1 MAKISEIRD
10 LVWRNLE
17 GGFIPDD
24 TRFTKREI
32 TVYVRAGISQALKE
46 NMFELLNNSEFKYFS
61 GYGKT
66 TTKTVKTDPTT
77 EVQYIDS
84 PDKSLAI
91 GGMRNY
97 DISSANPF
105 SLWAVNYVAVR
116 PEEVFVLKG
125 QPSIPNVI
133 LYTVKDNK
141 IMFFNGI
148 VTDKEVTLTQKL
160 VIPDSDDDEFD
171 IPEEVVAR
179 AVTLAIGLAEREVK
193 ETDRAIDGVPISR
206 S

>member
-1 MAKISEIRD
+1 MAKIAELRD

-32 TVYVRAGISQALKE
+32 TLYVRAGISQALKE

-66 TTKTVKTDPTT
+66 TEKEVKVDPHTDL
-77 EVQYIDS
+77 QYIDA

-91 GGMRNY
+91 GGIRNY
-97 DISSANPF
+97 DLSSPNPF
-105 SLWAVNYVAVR
+105 SRWATTYVFIR
-116 PEEVFVLKG
+116 PEELLISKT
-125 QPSIPNVI
+125 QPNIPNVI
-133 LYTVKDNK
+133 QCLVKDGK
-141 IMFFNGI
+141 IFFTNGE
-148 VTDKEVTLTQKL
+148 TYDKKVTLTQKL

-179 AVTLAIGLAEREVK
+179 AVSIAIMTAERELK
-193 ETDRAIDGVPISR
+193 PTDRTIDGTPLT
-206 S
+206 